1 MQYRASRTTCIDEFY
16 YTSYIPATLH
26 GSTSNS
32 LIVITMIAVLASSMN
47 SSLQDNTIILA
58 ATVASSA
65 FVVILIITTAAISVL
80 SLMIILIWK
89 RNTNKKS
96 QHPVSTDENVCYTTS
111 NSLIED
117 SKEYVYKWYNNTV
130 LCHIMICCIIDID
143 HDQADR
149 SDTAEHSLQ
158 LTSYLQHVSSYLVCM
173 PSELKP
179 KR

>member
-1 MQYRASRTTCIDEFY
+1 
-16 YTSYIPATLH
+16 
-26 GSTSNS
+26 
-32 LIVITMIAVLASSMN
+32 MN

-117 SKEYVYKWYNNTV
+117 SKEYTSGIIILYCVTSDMPAGSMLK
-130 LCHIMICCIIDID
+130 LIMKIKQIV
-143 HDQADR
+143 
-149 SDTAEHSLQ
+149 T
-158 LTSYLQHVSSYLVCM
+158 
-173 PSELKP
+173 
-179 KR
+179 